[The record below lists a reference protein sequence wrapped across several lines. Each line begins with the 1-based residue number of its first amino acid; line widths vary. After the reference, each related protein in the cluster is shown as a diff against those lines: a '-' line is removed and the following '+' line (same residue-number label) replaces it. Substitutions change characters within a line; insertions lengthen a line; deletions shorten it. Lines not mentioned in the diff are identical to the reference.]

1 MPLGI
6 TKEESQR
13 ITKNIFIKI
22 LKKKKKKKKS
32 AFTKSTIAAKI

>member
-1 MPLGI
+1 MWGIPLGM

-22 LKKKKKKKKS
+22 LEKKKS